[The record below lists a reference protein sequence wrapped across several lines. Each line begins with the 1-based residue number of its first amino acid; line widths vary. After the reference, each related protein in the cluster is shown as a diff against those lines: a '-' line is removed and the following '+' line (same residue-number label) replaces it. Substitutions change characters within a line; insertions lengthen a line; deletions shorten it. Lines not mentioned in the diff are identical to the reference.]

1 MSTDKSDQVSL
12 VLAAELPK
20 WLRKP
25 FITNGYVLF
34 DMSIFTAFIIAAI
47 ITQIWWLLIPL
58 LVVAQSGGLYF
69 ASIVS
74 EVLREK
80 DAEIQRLRKQLE
92 AV

>member
-1 MSTDKSDQVSL
+1 MSTDTPDRNTVD
-12 VLAAELPK
+12 LAEELPK

-25 FITNGYVLF
+25 FRTNGYVLF
-34 DMSIFTAFIIAAI
+34 DMSIFAAFIIAAI
-47 ITQIWWLLIPL
+47 ITQIWWLLIPV
-58 LVVAQSGGLYF
+58 LVVAQSCGLFF